1 MKLLQNPELPQLPP
15 LKHIQEPASP
25 CLPTQVCAK
34 EKQDPP
40 YYFMILKPPCIEK
53 VFVYFFLL
61 ISIYKINLSKKDF
74 IRTNMHMTVVP
85 ALSNN

>member
-1 MKLLQNPELPQLPP
+1 MKLLQNPENPLLPP
-15 LKHIQEPASP
+15 LQHIQEPASP

-53 VFVYFFLL
+53 VFFYYFLIARLSLL
-61 ISIYKINLSKKDF
+61 EIDKTCANS
-74 IRTNMHMTVVP
+74 
-85 ALSNN
+85 